1 MKLAQIVTAV
11 NIFGRENLTCPDSD
25 YDQPEHSLQ
34 GGGGLASWR
43 ITDNWR
49 YSSSDLSSVRTRL
62 NLLLNS
68 PNIGRFNT
76 LVKSLRGV
84 RPFKM
89 KEDRPFTVVVEGN
102 IGCGKTTFLDY
113 FSKFSDRVEVLTE
126 PVDRWRNVNGHNLLQ
141 LMYENP
147 SRSLHILSILVR
159 VDTTGSASIF
169 INDIL

>member
-1 MKLAQIVTAV
+1 M
-11 NIFGRENLTCPDSD
+11 G
-25 YDQPEHSLQ
+25 
-34 GGGGLASWR
+34 
-43 ITDNWR
+43 
-49 YSSSDLSSVRTRL
+49 SSDLSSVRTGL

-141 LMYENP
+141 LMYEDP
-147 SRSLHILSILVR
+147 SRSVQIVFFCL
-159 VDTTGSASIF
+159 
-169 INDIL
+169 